1 MGILD
6 GLFSGTG
13 GMSDPVPGV
22 AQVIS
27 ASAHR
32 GRGVYQ
38 NCRMQLVVSADGVP
52 ATPVEVHEIVH
63 NQRWPMPGTA
73 LPVTVDRANP
83 SNVKVHWDQV
93 QSSRDRAA
101 AQAEAIAAQ
110 MRAEAAQQPPPPAPA
125 PPPAASA
132 PDPDDALADRLA
144 KLAQLHASGALT
156 DAEFA
161 AAKAKLLD

>member
-52 ATPVEVHEIVH
+52 ATPVELHELVH

-73 LPVTVDRANP
+73 LPVTVDRADP
-83 SNVKVHWDQV
+83 SRVKVEWDQV
-93 QSSRDRAA
+93 QSSRDRSA

-110 MRAEAAQQPPPPAPA
+110 MRARAAQPPPAPA
-125 PPPAASA
+125 PPA
-132 PDPDDALADRLA
+132 PDPDAALADRLA
-144 KLAQLHASGALT
+144 KLAELHASGALT